1 MPATNHNAIFTA
13 ARDALL
19 TIFPNAWALYVYG
32 SFARGDHTTSSDVD
46 LAVLLPPDEKIND
59 LLGALND
66 LSARVGREVDLV
78 DLRRVSDVLR
88 REVLAEALVLFVAN
102 PGKVLEWEG
111 NAMTRY
117 QHYREEIKAT
127 LEQFEQTGIGYGQ

>member
-1 MPATNHNAIFTA
+1 MPATSHNLIIAA

-32 SFARGDHTTSSDVD
+32 SFARGDHTASSDVD
-46 LAVLLPPDEKIND
+46 LAVLLPPDEQIND
-59 LLGALND
+59 LLGTLNE

-88 REVLAEALVLFVAN
+88 REVLAEGFVLFVAH
-102 PGKVLEWEG
+102 PGNVLEWEG

-117 QHYREEIKAT
+117 QQYREEIKAT
-127 LEQFEQTGIGYGQ
+127 LEEFEQTGIGYGQ